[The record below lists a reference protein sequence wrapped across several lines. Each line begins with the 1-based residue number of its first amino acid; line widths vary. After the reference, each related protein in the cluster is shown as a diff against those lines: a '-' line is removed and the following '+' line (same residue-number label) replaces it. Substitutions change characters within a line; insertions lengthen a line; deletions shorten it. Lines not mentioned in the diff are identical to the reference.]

1 MRYPENVEALAV
13 RLEANGKP
21 ELARRA
27 RELARKYR
35 EWATVHDTEVR
46 CVEAR
51 ARRNHGREMFRRF
64 WCDLRNI
71 VRGPHR
77 LWAVGDSL
85 AALRAARR
93 ATRDAKSLGRGGGT
107 RRGR

>member
-35 EWATVHDTEVR
+35 SR
-46 CVEAR
+46 Y
-51 ARRNHGREMFRRF
+51 G
-64 WCDLRNI
+64 
-71 VRGPHR
+71 GP
-77 LWAVGDSL
+77 L
-85 AALRAARR
+85 
-93 ATRDAKSLGRGGGT
+93 
-107 RRGR
+107 RRGKSPAQPREGDVSEVLV

>member
-85 AALRAARR
+85 AGKAGDQRREVAGARR
-93 ATRDAKSLGRGGGT
+93 GYSSR
-107 RRGR
+107 

>member
-13 RLEANGKP
+13 RLEATGKP

-77 LWAVGDSL
+77 LWAGGDSL
-85 AALRAARR
+85 APLRAARR
-93 ATRDAKSLGRGGGT
+93 AASGAAAPGRGG
-107 RRGR
+107 